1 MAFLLGQ
8 TTRSISCIVE
18 SRIPHGFD
26 EFYESVDVVVIG
38 RKTFEV
44 VLTFGKWF
52 YGEKRA

>member
-8 TTRSISCIVE
+8 TTRSISCIVA
-18 SRIPHGFD
+18 SRSPHGFD